1 MLPKIAVALLC
12 AAIAV
17 PLAAA
22 ADPVPDAA
30 QKTLTADYALVCTA
44 SQDPTDA
51 NLTAA
56 FALLAP
62 SFVHISFKGE
72 QMQRDAFIA
81 QGKQQLKQL
90 HITTCANTITS
101 MTMSDR
107 TTIVAVVAGKIGG
120 QIQAPDGNHD
130 IDVSASSSDT
140 WTLTNGTWLQTQSKD
155 VSALVK
161 VDGKVVQDEGN

>member
-1 MLPKIAVALLC
+1 MLPKFAAAMLC

-17 PLAAA
+17 PLAAS
-22 ADPVPDAA
+22 ADPVPDSV

-44 SQDPTDA
+44 SQEPTDA

-56 FALLAP
+56 YALLAP
-62 SFVHISFKGE
+62 DFVHVSFKGT
-72 QMQRDAFIA
+72 QMKRDEFIA

-90 HITTCANTITS
+90 HITSCGNTITS
-101 MTMSDR
+101 TTMSDP

-130 IDVSASSSDT
+130 IDVTASSSDT
-140 WTLTNGTWLQTQSKD
+140 WKLTNGTWLQTQSKD
-155 VSALVK
+155 VSVLVK
-161 VDGKVVQDEGN
+161 IDGKVVQDEGN